1 MAVDTNEKDSIDPH
15 YIFWFVVYLTT
26 FVFAYIVAV
35 TFLPV
40 PRHNQRFVD
49 TAFGVLLGTVLTGGI
64 AYLIGGSPS
73 KKKELTP
80 TNESSITVTAS
91 TTTPDEGV

>member
-1 MAVDTNEKDSIDPH
+1 MAQIQEKDSIHPDK
-15 YIFWFVVYLTT
+15 IFWYIVYLTT

-35 TFLPV
+35 TFFPV

-73 KKKELTP
+73 KKKESLNEPVIEPTP
-80 TNESSITVTAS
+80 N
-91 TTTPDEGV
+91 DQK